1 MDILGISRVQGRP
14 DNVKMMMMMVMTHIT
29 ITVAVIGYLLFTT
42 FNIVV
47 GVVSHYYFYVLVITA
62 ASVIA

>member
-14 DNVKMMMMMVMTHIT
+14 DNVKMMMMVMTHIT
-29 ITVAVIGYLLFTT
+29 ITVAVISYLLFTT

-47 GVVSHYYFYVLVITA
+47 GVISHYYFYDLVITA

>member
-14 DNVKMMMMMVMTHIT
+14 DNVKMMMMVMTHIT
-29 ITVAVIGYLLFTT
+29 ITVAVISYLLFTT

-47 GVVSHYYFYVLVITA
+47 GVIRHYYFYVLVITA

>member
-14 DNVKMMMMMVMTHIT
+14 DNVKMMMMVMTHIT
-29 ITVAVIGYLLFTT
+29 ITVAVISYLLFTT

-47 GVVSHYYFYVLVITA
+47 GVISHYYFYVLVITA